1 MGPGAKQ
8 INCISGQDYYQDEH
22 LPSFVDVLDRK

>member
-8 INCISGQDYYQDEH
+8 INCISGQDYQDEH